1 MNVHQIIIQG
11 IKEQLF
17 FNNFLV
23 LPDFGGFI
31 LKKLPAHFSASGGMI
46 FPPSKNIGFNAQL
59 KQNDGILA
67 HWLMS
72 KLRCDQQQALAH
84 LRDFSEYCFAV
95 LNNKGRLNIEGLG
108 FFYTDLENNLCFE
121 PAQQTNFLASSF
133 GLGPVIAKEIEQ
145 EPEKKE
151 EPAFVDRVITRTE
164 IVEEEKEQSQEKYG
178 RKLRRYRRVAVAAVS
193 GLLLISSV
201 LFVVSNSKIS
211 GMIKSS
217 LLSKENTAS
226 YSAIN
231 YSDLNIKTRAGSKSD
246 YVADANGIAS
256 IELDNKSIAVKAVET
271 ENKTEKKNPTHKTQ
285 YSTGNFEV
293 VLGCFSIQN
302 NANRMIKKMQNEHHV
317 HAFLSQKKHKGMF
330 VVNAGG
336 FDNKEAAINKLS
348 EVKSAVP
355 NAWIKKAE

>member
-1 MNVHQIIIQG
+1 VHQIIIQG

-46 FPPSKNIGFNAQL
+46 FPPSKSIGFNAQL

-67 HWLMS
+67 HWLMGQL
-72 KLRCDQQQALAH
+72 KCDQQQALAH
-84 LRDFSEYCFAV
+84 LRDFSEYCSAV

-133 GLGPVIAKEIEQ
+133 GLGPVIAKEVEQ

-151 EPAFVDRVITRTE
+151 EPVFVDRVITRTE
-164 IVEEEKEQSQEKYG
+164 ITEEKQTQEKDG
-178 RKLRRYRRVAVAAVS
+178 RKLRRYRRMAVAAVS

-217 LLSKENTAS
+217 LLNKETVTS
-226 YSAIN
+226 YSSIN
-231 YSDLNIKTRAGSKSD
+231 YPDLDIKTSSANKSD
-246 YVADANGIAS
+246 YVVDANGIAS
-256 IELDNKSIAVKAVET
+256 LELDNKSIAVRAIET
-271 ENKTEKKNPTHKTQ
+271 ENKAEKKNSTHQ
-285 YSTGNFEV
+285 NHYSTGNFEV

-302 NANRMIKKMQNEHHV
+302 NASRLIKKMKTEHQIQ
-317 HAFLSQKKHKGMF
+317 AFLSTKMHKGMF

-336 FDNKEAAINKLS
+336 FDNKEAAIKRLS
-348 EVKSAVP
+348 EIKGAIP